1 MRAILSKVVA
11 VSMIAGASLLVSACG
26 GETTVTTN
34 NVTTE
39 DVTVENAGAE
49 DTMTGMDAANATDN
63 TAVVANTTTETTTV
77 TTNSN

>member
-34 NVTTE
+34 NTTTVE
-39 DVTVENAGAE
+39 DVTVENTGAE
-49 DTMTGMDAANATDN
+49 ETMTGMDAANATDN
-63 TAVVANTTTETTTV
+63 TAVVANTTETTV
-77 TTNSN
+77 TTNAM